1 MFFIKNFLKGL
12 RCGDV
17 SLPLSTEALDYAV
30 GCETTLDASHQECNV
45 RHGLDAH
52 VLLKFLTMCF

>member
-1 MFFIKNFLKGL
+1 MYFRKINLRFVYKNVLYKELFFKGL

-30 GCETTLDASHQECNV
+30 GCENNLRCESSRA
-45 RHGLDAH
+45 
-52 VLLKFLTMCF
+52 

>member
-1 MFFIKNFLKGL
+1 MNLTSLYQDVLYKEFFKGI

-30 GCETTLDASHQECNV
+30 GCENNLRCESSRV
-45 RHGLDAH
+45 
-52 VLLKFLTMCF
+52 